1 MVVVTTQCEAF
12 PDVDLLLPN
21 SACHDYNQ
29 AMQQPATF
37 EQLGMNARQM
47 TSVSTTIS
55 KEFGFDTAPTLLY
68 SYPTFPELVNHV
80 CEASRFLPDT
90 VKRILCQILGGT
102 LGRPF
107 EPTTPT
113 DTECAHELS
122 HTCFG

>member
-1 MVVVTTQCEAF
+1 MVVVTTQCEPF

-55 KEFGFDTAPTLLY
+55 KEFGFGTAPTLLY

-102 LGRPF
+102 LGQPF
-107 EPTTPT
+107 EPTMPT
-113 DTECAHELS
+113 DT
-122 HTCFG
+122 